1 MSLSAQSQDAQ
12 CLGHQEAQ
20 MSLRQKSVYL
30 SRQDKEMPE
39 KAKAI
44 ADYDPGNQTLTSKQS
59 MRKRKTLM

>member
-1 MSLSAQSQDAQ
+1 
-12 CLGHQEAQ
+12 